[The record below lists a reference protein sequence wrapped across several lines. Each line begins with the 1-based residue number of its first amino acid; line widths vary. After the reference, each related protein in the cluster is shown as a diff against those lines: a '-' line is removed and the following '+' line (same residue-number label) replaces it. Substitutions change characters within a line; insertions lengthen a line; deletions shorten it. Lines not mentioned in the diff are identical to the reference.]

1 MTDDDLR
8 FGDVS
13 GTENEREGA
22 RTNRIVDALI
32 TAFQVLIIGY
42 VLLVTVEILFNV
54 SIPLI

>member
-13 GTENEREGA
+13 GSENGSGDED
-22 RTNRIVDALI
+22 TPKIVDALI
-32 TAFQVLIIGY
+32 TVVQVLIVGY
-42 VLLVTVEILFNV
+42 VILAIIEILFNV